1 MDTLRSLR
9 QPVAWVMIGAAVAN
23 GLISLVMT
31 LAYLDRGV
39 ARAAQTWSG
48 SVLSVTSAALVLAAV
63 LSLVL
68 IAPRPPQTKLLV
80 TVGLVVVAGLGI
92 VSLIG
97 AFVGLADIG
106 GGGAALV
113 VWFLRRLV
121 DLAVIAAI
129 AFVLLRAMM
138 AVTSGPPTGAG
149 TGTATQV
156 AEPTGYLPG
165 TAPPQHAT
173 HQQPGHQQPAHQQ
186 PAHQQPAHQQ
196 PAHQQPAHQQSAP
209 QPGGWGTPQSLPPQG
224 PPTPHSLPP
233 QPQPHQQHPYQQ
245 GPQQG
250 PTDGGP
256 PEDYTRI
263 APHRCP

>member
-1 MDTLRSLR
+1 
-9 QPVAWVMIGAAVAN
+9 MIGAAVAN

-31 LAYLDRGV
+31 LTYLDRGV

-68 IAPRPPQTKLLV
+68 VAPRPPQTRLV
-80 TVGLVVVAGLGI
+80 VTAALVVVAGLGTF
-92 VSLIG
+92 SLIG

-106 GGGAALV
+106 GGGASLV

-129 AFVLLRAMM
+129 AFVLLRTMM
-138 AVTSGPPTGAG
+138 AVASPAPAGGG

-156 AEPTGYLPG
+156 TEPTGYVPG
-165 TAPPQHAT
+165 TRPPQ
-173 HQQPGHQQPAHQQ
+173 QPV
-186 PAHQQPAHQQ
+186 
-196 PAHQQPAHQQSAP
+196 HQQSA
-209 QPGGWGTPQSLPPQG
+209 PGGWGTPQSLPPQG

-233 QPQPHQQHPYQQ
+233 QPQPHQHPYHQPQQPQPHQPQQHPQQ
-245 GPQQG
+245 PGPA
-250 PTDGGP
+250 DGGP

-263 APHRCP
+263 APHRRP

>member
-1 MDTLRSLR
+1 M
-9 QPVAWVMIGAAVAN
+9 V
-23 GLISLVMT
+23 
-31 LAYLDRGV
+31 V
-39 ARAAQTWSG
+39 AR
-48 SVLSVTSAALVLAAV
+48 
-63 LSLVL
+63 
-68 IAPRPPQTKLLV
+68 
-80 TVGLVVVAGLGI
+80 LGI

-173 HQQPGHQQPAHQQ
+173 HRQPG
-186 PAHQQPAHQQ
+186 HQQPAHQQ

-233 QPQPHQQHPYQQ
+233 QPQPQPHQQHPHQQHPYQQ
-245 GPQQG
+245 GPQQA

-263 APHRCP
+263 APHRRT